1 MRSEEYKQIYDKVS
15 LSKEADERILEELLR
30 EKEDVIMM
38 RGKRRKWITGTAV
51 ATVAVAAF
59 VVGVARIPA
68 VGSAAGDV
76 ISRFTN
82 LIVINSASIDEIGD
96 EVSQAE
102 GREYG
107 YPISIYK
114 YSDSGEYLHVNSD
127 APKKECRMASVSE
140 VSQALGVDLL
150 QSKDAYEAKDSILYT
165 PYVSDSGAL
174 NGVILKN
181 DFYALGDI
189 RDAEFNVSG
198 DLKTEGGYISV
209 SYREGENYHSPIMME
224 LTIRTDDNEGVDEEN
239 HELDYGGRQLEADEG
254 AIIRSEMYEIENLGV
269 TALLTVDDTP
279 GSYSWNKLDGDEIN
293 SAVDAYF
300 VYQGVE
306 YRYVGA
312 VSTETMKEFL
322 ETLEIPDK
330 K

>member
-1 MRSEEYKQIYDKVS
+1 MRSEEYRQVYDKIT
-15 LSKEADERILEELLR
+15 LSKEADERILEELLQ
-30 EKEDVIMM
+30 EKESAVME
-38 RGKRRKWITGTAV
+38 RGKRKKWLTGA
-51 ATVAVAAF
+51 AVAAVAVMA
-59 VVGVARIPA
+59 VVIGAARIPA
-68 VGSAAGDV
+68 MGSAAGDV

-82 LIVINSASIDEIGD
+82 LIIITNDSEDEVGD

-107 YPISIYK
+107 YPTSVYQ

-127 APKKECRMASVSE
+127 APKKECRMASMSE
-140 VSQALGVDLL
+140 VGQALGVGLL
-150 QSKDAYEAKDSILYT
+150 QSKDAHEAKDSILYT

-198 DLKTEGGYISV
+198 DLKTEDGYIYV
-209 SYREGENYHSPIMME
+209 SYREGENYQSPIMVE
-224 LTIRTDDNEGVDEEN
+224 ATIRTDDNEGVDEGN
-239 HELDYGGRQLEADEG
+239 HELDYGGRQVKADEG
-254 AIIRSEMYEIENLGV
+254 AIISSEVYEIENLGV
-269 TALLTVDDTP
+269 TALLSIDDTP
-279 GSYSWNKLDGDEIN
+279 GPYTWSKLDGEEIHRC
-293 SAVDAYF
+293 ADAYF

-312 VSTETMKEFL
+312 VSLETMKEFL
-322 ETLEIPDK
+322 EGLEICS
-330 K
+330 

>member
-38 RGKRRKWITGTAV
+38 RRKRKKWITGTAV
-51 ATVAVAAF
+51 AAVAAAAF

-68 VGSAAGDV
+68 MGSAAEDA
-76 ISRFTN
+76 ISSLTN
-82 LIVINSASIDEIGD
+82 LIVIDSNSKD
-96 EVSQAE
+96 EVGPIE

-107 YPISIYK
+107 YPTSVYE
-114 YSDSGEYLHVNSD
+114 YSDGGEYLHVNSD
-127 APKKECRMASVSE
+127 APKKECRMASVLE
-140 VSQALGVDLL
+140 VSQVLGVDLL

-165 PYVSDSGAL
+165 PYVSDGGAL

-198 DLKTEGGYISV
+198 DLKTEDGYIYV
-209 SYREGENYHSPIMME
+209 SYREGEKYHSPIMME
-224 LTIRTDDNEGVDEEN
+224 VTIRTDNNEGADDGN
-239 HELDYGGRQLEADEG
+239 HEPDYGGRQLKTDEG
-254 AIIRSEMYEIENLGV
+254 AIISELYEIENLGV
-269 TALLTVDDTP
+269 TAQLTVDDTP
-279 GSYSWNKLDGDEIN
+279 GPYTWNKLDGYKIN
-293 SAVDAYF
+293 SVADAYF

-312 VSTETMKEFL
+312 VSKETMEEFL
-322 ETLEIPDK
+322 ETLEIPEQK
-330 K
+330 

>member
-1 MRSEEYKQIYDKVS
+1 M
-15 LSKEADERILEELLR
+15 A
-30 EKEDVIMM
+30 
-38 RGKRRKWITGTAV
+38 AV
-51 ATVAVAAF
+51 AAVAF

-68 VGSAAGDV
+68 MGSAAGDV

-82 LIVINSASIDEIGD
+82 LLVINSDSKG
-96 EVSQAE
+96 EVDPAE
-102 GREYG
+102 GIEYG
-107 YPISIYK
+107 YPTSVYE

-127 APKKECRMASVSE
+127 APQKECRMASMSE

-150 QSKDAYEAKDSILYT
+150 QSKDAHEAKDSILYT

-198 DLKTEGGYISV
+198 DLKTEDGHIYV

-224 LTIRTDDNEGVDEEN
+224 ATIRTDNNEGVDNRN
-239 HELDYGGRQLEADEG
+239 HELDYGGRQLTVDEG
-254 AIIRSEMYEIENLGV
+254 AIISTEMYEIENLGV
-269 TALLTVDDTP
+269 TALLTVDNTP
-279 GSYSWNKLDGDEIN
+279 GPYTWNKLDGDEID
-293 SAVDAYF
+293 SAADAYF

-312 VSTETMKEFL
+312 VSTDTMKEFL
-322 ETLEIPDK
+322 ETLEIPEQK
-330 K
+330 